1 MEQVGLIESASKVAM
16 DESGLIGQVSG
27 EALGCC
33 NRLKEGVV
41 KEVRVYLME
50 VEGTVTAW
58 LDRRLRQ
65 CRGLSLEEV
74 RRLLVK
80 PGFQD
85 MLGRAIMRIG
95 DCLRVAK

>member
-1 MEQVGLIESASKVAM
+1 MERVGLIESASKVAM
-16 DESGLIGQVSG
+16 DEAGLIGQMSG
-27 EALGCC
+27 ETLGCC

-41 KEVRVYLME
+41 KEVSVYLME

-58 LDRRLRQ
+58 LDQRLRQ
-65 CRGLSLEEV
+65 PRGVTLEEA

-85 MLGRAIMRIG
+85 MLGPAIMRIG